1 MNLIQPLIIIAV
13 ILSSLTAIII
23 LFYRL
28 KFIKQYGLTLW
39 GVSLLLNLIFPM
51 LAEGSHLLLPQI
63 AQSVCFS
70 IFTNTLLL
78 IDFSIV
84 LLLFHRFRPTDY
96 RFLVGILVVFL
107 TIWLVEFAQKGV
119 TEEFKQTTVFTEVLI
134 VALVWVYLFDLYS
147 RPHVLYA
154 QIPFFWIALGWL
166 SANTISSVLSIPQLA
181 VKTDEES
188 QNVLTIITGLSQIA
202 ASVFYC
208 IGFWK
213 TKTQAQNQVMEGLT
227 QSL

>member
-1 MNLIQPLIIIAV
+1 MNLIQPLVVIAV
-13 ILSSLTAIII
+13 ILSGLMAIVM

-28 KFIKQYGLTLW
+28 KYIKQYGLTLW

-51 LAEGSHLLLPQI
+51 LAEGSHLFLPQI
-63 AQSVCFS
+63 DRGVCFS

-84 LLLFHRFRPTDY
+84 LLLFYKFRPTNSNILIGVLIL
-96 RFLVGILVVFL
+96 FLV
-107 TIWLVEFAQKGV
+107 IWLVEFAQKGV

-134 VALVWVYLFDLYS
+134 VALVWIYLFDLYANAKT
-147 RPHVLYA
+147 PFVM
-154 QIPFFWIALGWL
+154 IPFFWIVLGWL
-166 SANTISSVLSIPQLA
+166 SSNTISSVLSIPQLA
-181 VKTDEES
+181 AKTSEES
-188 QNVLTIITGLSQIA
+188 QDVLTMITGLSQIA

-213 TKTQAQNQVMEGLT
+213 TKIATQNYMVESLT
-227 QSL
+227 

>member
-1 MNLIQPLIIIAV
+1 MNLIQPLVIVAV
-13 ILSSLTAIII
+13 ILSSLAAIVI

-84 LLLFHRFRPTDY
+84 LLLFNRFRPIDY

-107 TIWLVEFAQKGV
+107 AIWLVEFAQKGV
-119 TEEFKQTTVFTEVLI
+119 AEEFKQTTVFMEVII

-147 RPHVLYA
+147 KPNVPYV

-181 VKTDEES
+181 AKTSEEN

-213 TKTQAQNQVMEGLT
+213 TKTQAENQITEGLT
-227 QSL
+227 QRI